1 MELIHPFTCIVSG
14 PTGCGKSV
22 FVSKLI
28 KENVVCPKPD
38 RIVWCYGEY
47 QKLYETLPQVEFVQ
61 GLTQDVNPEQNNLLI
76 IDNLMSEN
84 DKAIANLF
92 TKGSHHK
99 NISVIYIV
107 QNLFNKSKEHRTISL
122 NSQYLVAFKNLHDT
136 NQISALARQIY
147 PKHSKRVLK
156 AFADATSFPYG
167 YLLFDFKQSTD
178 EKHRLRS
185 KIFPGENQIVYLP
198 NHLR

>member
-1 MELIHPFTCIVSG
+1 MHCVRSHRLW
-14 PTGCGKSV
+14 KKRL
-22 FVSKLI
+22 SKLI
-28 KENVVCPKPD
+28 KKNVVRPKPD
-38 RIVWCYGEY
+38 RIVWCYAEY

-61 GLTQDVNPEQNNLLI
+61 GLTQDFNPEQNNLLI
-76 IDNLMSEN
+76 IDDLMSEN

-99 NISVIYIV
+99 NIRVIYIV

-122 NSQYLVAFKNLHDT
+122 NSQYLVAFKNPRDT

-147 PKHSKRVLK
+147 PKHSKSVLE
-156 AFADATSFPYG
+156 AFADATSLPYG

-185 KIFPGENQIVYLP
+185 KILPGETQIVYLP